1 MARKCHEASP
11 AAILAGAYIA
21 KSFINDYNSK
31 SWRKCVSNQV
41 LKPTPL
47 KHILGCKPAHCN
59 NLLGENI
66 KQILKILELFL
77 LLFIF
82 KNK

>member
-1 MARKCHEASP
+1 MPHQASP

-31 SWRKCVSNQV
+31 SWHKCVSNQV

-47 KHILGCKPAHCN
+47 RHILGRKLAYCN
-59 NLLGENI
+59 YFLNEKVKLIL
-66 KQILKILELFL
+66 QILTYPI
-77 LLFIF
+77 
-82 KNK
+82 